1 MKEFGV
7 IPEGTRLI
15 NPDILPT
22 YSICNVFF
30 SKGGN
35 VDETAAAIKLN
46 NPMATTRLIRL
57 LSDYGESLPLE
68 EGKLRFNF
76 NSGYFDDEGILVLSF
91 TFYADAKG
99 LTIEGMKKEVIARF
113 DEALKVAVVVE
124 DDIDL
129 LPEDLKTCYDEFHR
143 MGFRMMYFML
153 PSDTSYQKQMTTYK
167 VFLKSFLSLCEELGE
182 HGDYVMPFMSV
193 NNLALE
199 GRHIHNAYMFN
210 PRLKDGD
217 IVIGVVVKNIPSIV
231 EKAKELLQ
239 LAKPDFVPGDVMLND
254 TKDIHVRLEMIE
266 TDEELNA
273 HSRWIRGVSLRNDEA
288 VSFLLG
294 ATTIFRPEKFITSI
308 VHATHDTGFLPPGHE
323 LMHLQFQPFEEKTFS
338 PKLFKSFS
346 QYLEQLIVLAE
357 NFDTLISRHGIDEA
371 YEKFLKAVPVG
382 LRAQSFMK
390 VEKGFVSCTLAYRTW
405 LDGKLPE
412 FNVYAVTQMLVDKLN
427 EINLPLRERIFFS
440 PGVSVMLHTA
450 EDGSQIFEY
459 GFHLS
464 LCAHRYH
471 IVAIK
476 RILRDY
482 FAEFNRLYNAD

>member
-22 YSICNVFF
+22 YSIVNVFF
-30 SKGGN
+30 SKGGQ
-35 VDETAAAIKLN
+35 VEETVAAIKLN
-46 NPMATTRLIRL
+46 NPMATTRLIKL
-57 LSDYGESLPLE
+57 LSDYGESLPSE
-68 EGKLRFNF
+68 KDKLRFNF
-76 NSGYFDDEGILVLSF
+76 NNGVFDDEGILVLSF

-99 LTIEGMKKEVIARF
+99 LTVEGLKKEVIRLF

-124 DDIDL
+124 DDIGL
-129 LPEDLKTCYDEFHR
+129 LPDDLKSCYDDFHR
-143 MGFRMMYFML
+143 MGFRVMYFTL
-153 PSDTSYQKQMTTYK
+153 PSDTSYQKQMTAYK
-167 VFLKSFLSLCEELGE
+167 VLLRSFLPFCKESGE
-182 HGDYVMPFMSV
+182 KGYYLLPFMSV

-199 GRHIHNAYMFN
+199 GRHIHNAYLFN

-217 IVIGVVVKNIPSIV
+217 IILGVVVKNIPTIV
-231 EKAKELLQ
+231 EKARELLQ
-239 LAKPDFVPGDVMLND
+239 LAKPTFVPGDVMLND
-254 TKDIHVRLEMIE
+254 NKDIHVKLEMIE

-273 HSRWIRGVSLRNDEA
+273 HSRWIRGVSLRHDEA

-294 ATTIFRPEKFITSI
+294 ATTIFRHEKFITSI
-308 VHATHDTGFLPPGHE
+308 VHATHDTGFLTSGHE
-323 LMHLQFQPFEEKTFS
+323 LMHLQFQAFEAKTFS
-338 PKLFKSFS
+338 PELFESFR

-357 NFDTLISRHGIDEA
+357 NFDTLISRHGVDEA
-371 YEKFLKAVPVG
+371 YEKFLKAVPES
-382 LRAQSFMK
+382 LRGQPFMK
-390 VEKGFVSCTLAYRTW
+390 VEKGFVVCTLAYRTF
-405 LDGKLPE
+405 LDGRLNE
-412 FNVYAVTQMLVDKLN
+412 FNVYTITQSLVDKLN

-440 PGVSVMLHTA
+440 PGVSVTLHTT

-459 GFHLS
+459 GYHLS

-482 FAEFNRLYNAD
+482 FKEFDRLYNGD